1 MPKRYLF
8 TLYGY
13 ELFNG
18 SFLKAFDL
26 NECLILP
33 TARPELLEAMLE
45 VLPLD
50 LVIFH
55 EDRLDQ
61 ARRVIKNS
69 EYKAKVLAITD
80 NPSKDHHK
88 KLRERGAENLLVMPE
103 SSHRIMAKIKRLCP
117 KPDSQCDKNNFPS

>member
-1 MPKRYLF
+1 MFKPYLF

-26 NECLILP
+26 NECQILL
-33 TARPELLEAMLE
+33 TASPERLEAMLE

-50 LVIFH
+50 LVILH
-55 EDRLDQ
+55 EDRLSQ
-61 ARRVIKNS
+61 AHRVIKNS
-69 EYKAKVLAITD
+69 EYKVKVLVVTEAPD
-80 NPSKDHHK
+80 KDHHK

-103 SSHRIMAKIKRLCP
+103 SSDRIMAKIKKLCP
-117 KPDSQCDKNNFPS
+117 KPE